1 MTGDILLT
9 GALQE
14 WVDTLSSECKAG
26 VLVLQHDTLEVLHCS
41 HMAHY
46 ILQLVTPPPFPL
58 TTLTQHN
65 LIEVLTE
72 RLPVDMTMEFPLR
85 NQTLGRFHV
94 KIRLIGHQRTEYL
107 TVVLN
112 PLSRIGEM
120 NEAKDSFMRLVSH
133 ELRTPLTSIMGYLDV
148 LQRGSKG
155 PLTDAQQQLCR
166 VVQTEA
172 HGLKFLI
179 DDILQLSQLLSG
191 TLVLQSTTF
200 DLVDAIYQ
208 VQDVVT
214 PAIEAKSLALTID
227 IPQRPLMIR
236 ADYQKVIRMLTNLA
250 NNAVKFTPSGAIA
263 IKAFETTRW
272 IEIHLSD
279 TGLGMNHMQL
289 SNIYTQFKQ
298 SDCAGT
304 AQIDGLGLGLT
315 IVKKLVELHAGQIW
329 VKSMMGAGS
338 TFCIRLP
345 NTTPTH
351 V

>member
-1 MTGDILLT
+1 MTANPSLSD
-9 GALQE
+9 ALQE
-14 WVDTLSSECKAG
+14 WVDTLSSQCKAG
-26 VLVLQHDTLEVLHCS
+26 VMVLHHDTLEVLHCS
-41 HMAHY
+41 RMAHY
-46 ILQLVTPPPFPL
+46 MLQLVTPPPFPL
-58 TTLTQHN
+58 LTLTQQN
-65 LIEVLTE
+65 LIEVLSE
-72 RLPVDMTMEFPLR
+72 RLPVEITMEFPLR

-94 KIRLIGHQRTEYL
+94 KIRLVGHHGTEYL

-133 ELRTPLTSIMGYLDV
+133 ELRTPLTSIIGYLDV

-155 PLTDAQQQLCR
+155 GLTPAQQQLCR

-172 HGLKFLI
+172 HGLKCLI
-179 DDILQLSQLLSG
+179 DDLLQLSQLLAG
-191 TLVLQSTTF
+191 TLVLQSTRF

-208 VQDVVT
+208 VQEAVT
-214 PAIEAKSLALTID
+214 PAIESKSLVLTID
-227 IPQRPLMIR
+227 IPHRPLMIT

-250 NNAVKFTPSGAIA
+250 NNAVKFTPSGTIA
-263 IKAFETTRW
+263 INAFETKRW

-289 SNIYTQFKQ
+289 SHIYTQFKQ

-304 AQIDGLGLGLT
+304 AQIEGLGLGLT
-315 IVKKLVELHAGQIW
+315 IVKKLVELHEGQIW
-329 VKSMMGAGS
+329 VKSMMGEGS

-345 NTTPTH
+345 KSTGSH
-351 V
+351 A